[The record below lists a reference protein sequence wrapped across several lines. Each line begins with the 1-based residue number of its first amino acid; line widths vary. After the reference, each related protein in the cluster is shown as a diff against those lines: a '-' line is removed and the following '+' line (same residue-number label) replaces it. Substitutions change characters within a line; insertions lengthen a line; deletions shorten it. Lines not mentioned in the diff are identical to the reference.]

1 MNAVLEERPS
11 EILADEEKRYVKLS
25 YEDIKK
31 ISGEL
36 IEQNMEAYI
45 ALANN

>member
-1 MNAVLEERPS
+1 MESVQERPS
-11 EILADEEKRYVKLS
+11 EIFTEEEKHYVKLN

-31 ISGEL
+31 ISDEL